1 MEVGEHIHWF
11 ITSRCNS
18 DCAYCFK
25 PNTPCSESGQTLE
38 TIAQIL
44 VDNKVK
50 QVTLGGGEPTLVKG
64 LDNVLQVLKDGRA
77 YVSLHTNG
85 LLLNKEKIAGFSG
98 LVDDIALPID
108 SLDAEVQESL
118 RGKQF
123 IPVPKIFELAKA
135 IQEKGMRVCYHTV
148 FTALNYKDI
157 PKMYRPIKQNGFLY
171 WRVYEFNEDLAFARL
186 FNNVKTRGSSNKEAI
201 QKYHEID
208 FLRGAGTPE
217 KGFTDC
223 LFAYFLLAEKQM
235 RQHRDKQVQFVGVR
249 DHDRSTYAFLENNG
263 DVCYYRWFSGRERR
277 KIGNIIKDGFS
288 TVINTL
294 RRVENDVAL
303 FDEKANED
311 FVNAI
316 NDRPLWARLWEGN
329 YFIEEF
335 DEIKSRYIPAFNRL
349 QALYE
354 AKEKRLNQSA

>member
-1 MEVGEHIHWF
+1 MEMGEHIHWF

-25 PNTPCSESGQTLE
+25 PDNPCQESAETLE

-64 LDNVLQVLKDGRA
+64 LDKVLQVLKDGGA

-98 LVDDIALPID
+98 LVDDIALPLD
-108 SLDAEVQESL
+108 SLDAAVQESL

-123 IPVPKIFELAKA
+123 IPNPKIFKLANA
-135 IQEKGMRVCYHTV
+135 IQEKGMQVCYHTV
-148 FTALNYKDI
+148 FTALNCKGI
-157 PKMYRPIKQNGFLY
+157 PRMYAPIRQNGFLY
-171 WRVYEFNEDLAFARL
+171 WRIYEFNEDLALNRVL
-186 FNNVKTRGSSNKEAI
+186 NNAKEAGLN
-201 QKYHEID
+201 KALEHRYYEIVD
-208 FLRGAGTPE
+208 HLRGAGTPE

-223 LFAYFLLAEKQM
+223 LFAYFLLAEKEM
-235 RQHRDKQVQFVGVR
+235 RKHRDKRVQFVGVR
-249 DHDRSTYAFLENNG
+249 DHDRQTYAFLENNG

-277 KIGNIIKDGFS
+277 KIGNVIKDGFS
-288 TVINTL
+288 TVIKTL
-294 RRVENDVAL
+294 RRVENDAAL

-329 YFIEEF
+329 YFEEEF
-335 DEIKSRYIPAFNRL
+335 DEINPRYIPLFNRL

-354 AKEKRLNQSA
+354 KREKKLDQSA